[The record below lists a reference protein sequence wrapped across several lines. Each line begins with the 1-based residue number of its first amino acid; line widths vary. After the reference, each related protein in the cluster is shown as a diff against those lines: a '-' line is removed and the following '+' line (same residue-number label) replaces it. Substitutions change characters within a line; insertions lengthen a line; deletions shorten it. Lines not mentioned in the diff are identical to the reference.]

1 MALSVPGSVT
11 LRRGS
16 KSQGLTQ
23 CLQDGMEPALHA
35 SLEVL
40 TGIPGGCEAALYK
53 CLHHLSNQHWPWEAA
68 QLKRLDTFAVTVFQR
83 PHSCRAP
90 ACLLLRYCLVL
101 ALGVEKENTVWRRQE
116 IKETFD
122 NQGAHSRRL
131 MAWSSVNVSAMFSV
145 CKVNP
150 LFLKLDSFCPITM
163 GPKHLLWFTEV
174 ILIRSELQIAHPAE
188 ERVQH
193 GELCC
198 REE

>member
-1 MALSVPGSVT
+1 MEVQIFVERVINVHLLVKYHYSPSPILQIHTPYYRGFVTAQGWILGGHLLKCWQGAVALSVPGSVT

-68 QLKRLDTFAVTVFQR
+68 QLKRLDAFAGTVFQW

-116 IKETFD
+116 IKET
-122 NQGAHSRRL
+122 
-131 MAWSSVNVSAMFSV
+131 
-145 CKVNP
+145 
-150 LFLKLDSFCPITM
+150 
-163 GPKHLLWFTEV
+163 
-174 ILIRSELQIAHPAE
+174 
-188 ERVQH
+188 
-193 GELCC
+193 
-198 REE
+198 

>member
-1 MALSVPGSVT
+1 MPPSSFQSALTLGSRSAKAAGCVCWHCLSMATLLQSSCLPPAALLPGPGSGSREGEHSLKET
-11 LRRGS
+11 GDKRNLKRKGENTDNEELRRW
-16 KSQGLTQ
+16 
-23 CLQDGMEPALHA
+23 M
-35 SLEVL
+35 
-40 TGIPGGCEAALYK
+40 
-53 CLHHLSNQHWPWEAA
+53 
-68 QLKRLDTFAVTVFQR
+68 FFQ
-83 PHSCRAP
+83 
-90 ACLLLRYCLVL
+90 ACLAVKFFQARVIRLFQCHLMGKSTHGKWL
-101 ALGVEKENTVWRRQE
+101 
-116 IKETFD
+116 TFD